1 MRAAARKPRIV
12 EGGPG
17 FARSAMTEH
26 LGAQPASRV
35 GVLTVDDQ
43 VVFRRV
49 ARDVVEATAG
59 FETVGE
65 AASGEEAVLLA
76 AKIHPD
82 LVLVDV
88 RMPGIDG
95 VETSRRLKEAHPE
108 AVVVLV
114 SADDYACPPSGA
126 GSCGAVALVP
136 KEHFRPATLQVLW
149 KAHGPSLS

>member
-1 MRAAARKPRIV
+1 MRARRAEAENRPRR
-12 EGGPG
+12 PG

-26 LGAQPASRV
+26 SGALSSSRV

-65 AASGEEAVLLA
+65 AASGEEALLLA
-76 AKIHPD
+76 SELHPD

-95 VETSRRLKEAHPE
+95 METSRRLKAAHPE
-108 AVVVLV
+108 AVIVLV
-114 SADDYACPPSGA
+114 SADDYARLPSGT
-126 GSCGAVALVP
+126 GSCGAVALIP